1 MIDNAIYVKANINR
15 NLEAMA
21 KQLYDYWFVQF
32 DFPNENGKPYK
43 SSGGKMIWN
52 EDVKSFIPSNWTMVS
67 VNDVASSQRGVSFDK
82 KDIKDNGVQVLR
94 GNNIEDDHF
103 VSDSNT
109 IFISKDLVSEEQ
121 VIKQHDIIMTMSSG
135 SKEHVGKCMQFQV
148 NSSHT
153 YGAFMNRFRARK
165 YPHYLFLF
173 LTSKFFKMKIKS
185 MCNGTGINNLTYKNF
200 DDILMPMGPENIMN
214 KFSRLIYPLFEEIGC
229 NDSVIQTLTNQR
241 DELLPLLMNGQVSV
255 MQPAVNCDLY

>member
-1 MIDNAIYVKANINR
+1 
-15 NLEAMA
+15 MA

-255 MQPAVNCDLY
+255 MQPAVNCDLWDLRALQLE